1 MKKVAGIFFVLVVV
15 LVITSIMQPN
25 FIQAGNIQ
33 NIARWTGMYG
43 ILTIGVSFVI
53 ITGGIDLS
61 IGAIVG
67 LTGTLLP
74 MLLTN
79 PNIQMPVWLGVLTV
93 MAISILI
100 GLTHGLLI
108 TRIKLQPFVVTLCG
122 LFVYR
127 GFARYIVDDNTQGF
141 GTAFQNL
148 QRLTVRSS
156 LPLPFINLAIPTPFI
171 IMVVIAILAAI
182 FLNRSIYG
190 RYLLALGNNEQAARY
205 SGINTD
211 RMIITAYI
219 ISSSFAGFAGML
231 FALDLNSVQP
241 STLGNFFELYAIAG
255 AVLGGCSLR
264 GGQGS
269 ILGVIIGTAIV
280 RVLYSAINILGIPTQ
295 LEYTVVGIVLLIG
308 VAMDE
313 LLRRYSAA
321 RLASRQAQTEHKP
334 LQQQN
339 QGQG

>member
-1 MKKVAGIFFVLVVV
+1 MKKVAGIFSVLV
-15 LVITSIMQPN
+15 LVFILTSIREPG

-61 IGAIVG
+61 VGAIVG

-74 MLLTN
+74 MFLTN
-79 PNIQMPVWLGVLTV
+79 PNIQMPVWLAVITVL
-93 MAISILI
+93 AIAVLI
-100 GLTHGLLI
+100 GLIHGLLV
-108 TRIKLQPFVVTLCG
+108 TKLKLQPFVVTLCG
-122 LFVYR
+122 LFAYR
-127 GFARYIVDDNTQGF
+127 GFARYIVHDATQGF
-141 GTAFQNL
+141 GTAFTGL
-148 QRLTVRSS
+148 RLIAKQTIPLPFVDVAFRI
-156 LPLPFINLAIPTPFI
+156 PLPFI
-171 IMVVIAILAAI
+171 IMIAIAILAAI

-205 SGINTD
+205 SGINTN
-211 RMIITAYI
+211 RMTIAAYI
-219 ISSSFAGFAGML
+219 ISSTLAGFVGML
-231 FALDLNSVQP
+231 FALDLNSIQP

-280 RVLYSAINILGIPTQ
+280 RVLYNAINILGIATQ
-295 LEYTVVGIVLLIG
+295 LEYTVIGIVLLAGI
-308 VAMDE
+308 VMDE
-313 LLRRYSAA
+313 ILRRYSAK
-321 RLASRQAQTEHKP
+321 RLAARETQSRSIK
-334 LQQQN
+334 N
-339 QGQG
+339 KD